1 MSLRSSAAGGT
12 TPKNTANFVIYE
24 ETKVEE
30 GIVLVALIMQAF
42 EIQESK
48 LTLPISEKDK
58 IGLTSRF
65 QFE

>member
-1 MSLRSSAAGGT
+1 
-12 TPKNTANFVIYE
+12 
-24 ETKVEE
+24 
-30 GIVLVALIMQAF
+30 MQAF